1 MPIQGDLLCCKTLSA
16 TPAPGKIS
24 AGYDLNFFGLRPYLE
39 VDFQFVSADS
49 AAPSAELDTG
59 PPEIRTFAE
68 SVLQR
73 SLLAHAPPVLG

>member
-1 MPIQGDLLCCKTLSA
+1 MVCCKTLTA

-24 AGYDLNFFGLRPYLE
+24 AGYDLNFFGTQPYLE
-39 VDFQFVSADS
+39 IDFQLWIGQFNVPAV
-49 AAPSAELDTG
+49 ELDTG

-73 SLLAHAPPVLG
+73 SLLAHAPPVLA